1 MFDKEFS
8 KAGIKFK
15 KINQEIPVGIAI
27 FKDSIL
33 QIVWDVEEP
42 VAFLLKSRQ
51 LAEQYRVFFF
61 SMWNRD

>member
-42 VAFLLKSRQ
+42 VTFLLKSRQ
-51 LAEQYRVFFF
+51 LAEQYGAFFF